1 MLSHSGFFAPIS
13 FAQASLAQIWAQKN
27 RMICIIRF
35 SAVRGGFF
43 LRHSPGAPAGTLQ
56 RQKSFGCRLGFLFLH
71 HPPDC
76 KEACISCI
84 MQKKIARNSPY
95 DFAFAVRGGFEPP
108 EPLRVRQFSK
118 LLVSAT
124 HPPHQ
129 SIKDCKGNTKRIK
142 NKFILFCY
150 VFSHFCVGLDVF
162 DFVVI
167 HYAEVA

>member
-1 MLSHSGFFAPIS
+1 MLDYCHPVLLGCF
-13 FAQASLAQIWAQKN
+13 
-27 RMICIIRF
+27 
-35 SAVRGGFF
+35 VGGFF

-56 RQKSFGCRLGFLFLH
+56 RQKSFGCCLRFLFLH

-76 KEACISCI
+76 KGTCISCI

-150 VFSHFCVGLDVF
+150 VFSHFGVGLDVF

>member
-1 MLSHSGFFAPIS
+1 MSVSHFSAVWGDWASGIPLASRGTLQKTFFVLSHSGFFAPIS

-56 RQKSFGCRLGFLFLH
+56 RQKSFGFRLGFLFLH

-84 MQKKIARNSPY
+84 MQKKSHGILRTIL
-95 DFAFAVRGGFEPP
+95 
-108 EPLRVRQFSK
+108 PLR
-118 LLVSAT
+118 
-124 HPPHQ
+124 
-129 SIKDCKGNTKRIK
+129 
-142 NKFILFCY
+142 
-150 VFSHFCVGLDVF
+150 
-162 DFVVI
+162 
-167 HYAEVA
+167 

>member
-1 MLSHSGFFAPIS
+1 MYNAKKIARNSPYDFAFAVRGDWAFGIPLASRCTLQKTFFVLSHSGFFAPIS

-35 SAVRGGFF
+35 S
-43 LRHSPGAPAGTLQ
+43 
-56 RQKSFGCRLGFLFLH
+56 
-71 HPPDC
+71 
-76 KEACISCI
+76 
-84 MQKKIARNSPY
+84 
-95 DFAFAVRGGFEPP
+95 AVRGGFEPP